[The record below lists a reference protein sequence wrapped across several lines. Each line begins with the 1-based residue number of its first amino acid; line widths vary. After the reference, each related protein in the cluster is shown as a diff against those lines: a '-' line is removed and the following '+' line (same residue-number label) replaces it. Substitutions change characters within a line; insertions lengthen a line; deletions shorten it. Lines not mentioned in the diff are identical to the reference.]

1 MTPSNNMYLL
11 EHQQMFW
18 KTLFENKKFASQLP
32 SLATDHVDGITYD
45 DLPEFGQVQIVVKAA
60 SSLGDNFMSDTF
72 TITAK
77 LTRCGT
83 TFQAFTK
90 VWTLFL
96 FGFLCTY
103 SF

>member
-1 MTPSNNMYLL
+1 MYLL

-32 SLATDHVDGITYD
+32 SLATDHADGITYEFYD

-72 TITAK
+72 TITAT

-90 VWTLFL
+90 VWTSFL
-96 FGFLCTY
+96 FGFLCMY